1 MDKLCTV
8 IGVGPGMGMA
18 IAKKFAQ
25 EGFNLALVARRKEAL
40 AEYEKELSNKDVKT
54 FSYPTDVSDLDQLG
68 STMNKIEKEAGQ
80 SNPLIYNVSVLNP
93 SVPSKLKIE
102 DLIQEFKINV
112 ASALVCV
119 KKVLPF
125 MQKAKTGKIF
135 LTGGGLALNPCYE
148 YVSLGIGKAAM
159 RSLSISLSQE
169 LKQYG
174 IHVATITI
182 DGMIEPGGRFDPDR
196 IAEEYWRLYNQK
208 PGKQEIEVIYN

>member
-25 EGFNLALVARRKEAL
+25 QGFNLALVARRKEAL
-40 AEYEKELSNKDVKT
+40 AEYEKELRKKGVKT
-54 FSYPTDVSDLDQLG
+54 FSYPTDVSDLDQLA

-80 SNPLIYNVSVLNP
+80 SNPLIYNVSVLNS

-102 DLIQEFKINV
+102 DLIKEFKINV

-125 MQKAKTGKIF
+125 MQKAQTGKIF
-135 LTGGGLALNPCYE
+135 LTGGGLALNPYYE
-148 YVSLGIGKAAM
+148 YASLGIGKAAM

-182 DGMIEPGGRFDPDR
+182 DGMIEPGSHFDPDR
-196 IAEEYWRLYNQK
+196 IAEEYWRLYNQE
-208 PGKQEIEVIYN
+208 PGKQEIEVIYD

>member
-1 MDKLCTV
+1 MNKLCTV
-8 IGVGPGMGMA
+8 IGVGPGMGLA
-18 IAKKFAQ
+18 IAKKFAKQ
-25 EGFNLALVARRKEAL
+25 GFNLALVARRKKAL
-40 AEYEKELSNKDVKT
+40 EEYEKQLSTTGVKT
-54 FSYPTDVSDLDQLG
+54 FSFPTDVSDLDQLG

-112 ASALVCV
+112 ASALVSV

-208 PGKQEIEVIYN
+208 PGKQEIEVIYD

>member
-18 IAKKFAQ
+18 IANKFAHQ
-25 EGFNLALVARRKEAL
+25 GFNLALVARRKEAL
-40 AEYEKELSNKDVKT
+40 AEYEKELRKTGVKT
-54 FSYPTDVSDLDQLG
+54 FSYPTDVSDLDQLA

-80 SNPLIYNVSVLNP
+80 SNLLIYNVSVLNP
-93 SVPSKLKIE
+93 LVPSKLKIE

-112 ASALVCV
+112 ASALVCA

-125 MQKAKTGKIF
+125 MQKAQTGKIF

-169 LKQYG
+169 FKQYG

-182 DGMIEPGGRFDPDR
+182 NGMIEPGGRFDPDR

-208 PGKQEIEVIYN
+208 PGKQEIEVIYD